1 MIPELVRVW
10 VSGWVMS
17 RRRPRAVELPWGL
30 YVDVGRPDQVGRHVL
45 PDAEESA
52 VREAAASV
60 SVPHTWL
67 KVPREPERVGEWLPQ
82 GWVVDRAETGHLMAT
97 DLYAT
102 DPTVPEGYTPA
113 LETRDDVT
121 YVRVLDAAGEC
132 AAKGR
137 IAVLG
142 QAAVVDCVRTEDAHR
157 RRGLGAFV
165 MRRLADHAVAEGA
178 ALGVLGATDDGR
190 ALYETLGW
198 KRYAPLA
205 ACIYRP

>member
-17 RRRPRAVELPWGL
+17 RGRPLPVELPWGL
-30 YVDVGRPDQVGRHVL
+30 YVDVGKPGQVGRHVL

-60 SVPHTWL
+60 TVPHTWL
-67 KVPREPERVGEWLPQ
+67 KVPMDPERVGEWLPQ
-82 GWVVDRAETGHLMAT
+82 GWVVDRAEAGHLMAT

-102 DPTVPEGYTPA
+102 GPRVPEGYTA
-113 LETRDDVT
+113 ELETREDVA

-132 AAKGR
+132 AAKGQ

-142 QAAVVDCVRTEDAHR
+142 EAAVVDCVQTEDAHR